1 MPTTLQLV
9 NITKRFPGVLA
20 NDAVSLTVAPGEI
33 HALLGE
39 NGAGKST
46 LMQILYGFHQM
57 DSGEILLDNAPVRIT
72 TPADAIALGIGMVHQ
87 DFMLVPT
94 FTVAEN
100 TILGLKSI
108 PIQNPSV
115 PPGPGDG
122 ASSPKEL
129 PSPGDGPSSPKE
141 LPSPGDTLVS
151 RGFSLG
157 SHTPPKK
164 KWGFSP
170 SRMQQAAAR
179 IRSLSAQHHLAV
191 DPHALTGTLP
201 IGVQQR
207 VEILKLLYR
216 DARILILDEPTAVLT
231 PPEKDRL
238 FTVLRGLRAEGR
250 SIILVTH
257 KLHEILDLADRV
269 TVMRDGRVLTTLAT
283 AEASAPTLA
292 RLMVGRD
299 VNLTAT
305 KPPLTPGPA
314 ILRVQNL
321 NVRDHTLHLRV
332 DNLSLTLHPHEILGI
347 AGVDGNGQSHLAE
360 ALLNLRPIQSGQI
373 LLNNQD
379 ITHQTPSQHRQ
390 AGIAYIPAD
399 RRNIGSVA
407 PLSIADN
414 AILTHPRAYTRR
426 ALLNRSA
433 IRAHAQTL
441 TTRFGVRPASIDTPA
456 SNLSGGNLQ
465 KVILGRELMAQN
477 NEAPKVLIVE
487 QPTRGLDVGA
497 IESIWAELLR
507 ARASGTA
514 ILLISAELEELLN
527 LSDRIAVMVAG
538 RIAGIVD
545 PTTVTLEHLGLLMAG
560 TPQPAD
566 SSNPTEAAA

>member
-1 MPTTLQLV
+1 LPTTLQLV
-9 NITKRFPGVLA
+9 NITKRFPGILA
-20 NDAVSLTVAPGEI
+20 NDAVSLTIAPGEI

-57 DSGEILLDNAPVRIT
+57 DSGEILLDKAPVRIAS
-72 TPADAIALGIGMVHQ
+72 PADAIALGIGMVHQ

-100 TILGLKSI
+100 TILGTTSPLLNLK
-108 PIQNPSV
+108 
-115 PPGPGDG
+115 
-122 ASSPKEL
+122 A
-129 PSPGDGPSSPKE
+129 
-141 LPSPGDTLVS
+141 
-151 RGFSLG
+151 
-157 SHTPPKK
+157 
-164 KWGFSP
+164 
-170 SRMQQAAAR
+170 AAAR
-179 IRSLSAQHHLAV
+179 IRALSAQHHLAV
-191 DPHALTGTLP
+191 DPQALTGTLP

-238 FTVLRGLRAEGR
+238 FAVLRGLRAQGR
-250 SIILVTH
+250 SIIIVTH

-283 AEASAPTLA
+283 ADTTGPELA

-305 KPPLTPGPA
+305 KPPLTPGPP

-321 NVRDHTLHLRV
+321 NVRDHTHHLRV

-373 LLNNQD
+373 LLANTD
-379 ITHQTPSQHRQ
+379 ITYQTPAQHRAQ
-390 AGIAYIPAD
+390 GIAYIPAD
-399 RRNIGSVA
+399 RRNVGSVA

-426 ALLNRSA
+426 TLLNRAS

-441 TTRFGVRPASIDTPA
+441 TTRFGVRPATIDTPA

-465 KVILGRELMAQN
+465 KVILGRELMAN
-477 NEAPKVLIVE
+477 PKVLIVE

-527 LSDRIAVMVAG
+527 LSDRIAVMVEG

-545 PTTVTLEHLGLLMAG
+545 PATVTLEHLGLLMAG
-560 TPQPAD
+560 TSHPA
-566 SSNPTEAAA
+566 EAA